1 MADRQKVIVIGAGF
15 GGLSAAAR
23 LAAQGFAVQLFDKR
37 DKLGGRGY
45 QMEINGFKFDS
56 GPTVITAPYMFDEI
70 WSQAGRDYRDYFE
83 LVPLDPF
90 YRIFNHRGEHFD
102 YFHQIEDVLTE
113 IDRWNPED
121 KAGYQRFVEHT
132 VRIFEKF
139 HPSTDKPFQHL
150 SAMMKIMPDVI
161 RMGLFQSMYGY
172 TSRFIKN
179 EFLRRV
185 FSFHP
190 LLVGGSPMDT
200 PSIYGLIIQFEREW
214 GVHYAIGGT
223 GAIVAGF
230 GRLLEELGVDIHL
243 NAEISEITIDKGR
256 ATGVRLADGTT
267 HTADI
272 VVCNGDAAHTYHNLI
287 PQAQRSPVISTRL
300 KTMSYSNSL
309 FVIYFGTKRRYLDS
323 KLSHHNIM
331 IGDDYKR
338 QLRAIFNQ
346 RQLPDELSLYL
357 HMPSITDP
365 TIAPEGCESFYVLAL
380 VPNLDADIDWTTFAP
395 TFRDQVLD
403 YLEANYLPELRENI
417 VALHHIDPLHFQ
429 NTLNSYKGAAF
440 AAKPTLIQSAWLRP
454 HPRSDQFDNLYFC
467 GASTHPGAG
476 VPAVLASGKIAA
488 NMIAEQHGAAN
499 HTLPAQSIKSA
510 NHV

>member
-1 MADRQKVIVIGAGF
+1 
-15 GGLSAAAR
+15 
-23 LAAQGFAVQLFDKR
+23 
-37 DKLGGRGY
+37 
-45 QMEINGFKFDS
+45 
-56 GPTVITAPYMFDEI
+56 
-70 WSQAGRDYRDYFE
+70 
-83 LVPLDPF
+83 
-90 YRIFNHRGEHFD
+90 
-102 YFHQIEDVLTE
+102 
-113 IDRWNPED
+113 
-121 KAGYQRFVEHT
+121 
-132 VRIFEKF
+132 
-139 HPSTDKPFQHL
+139 
-150 SAMMKIMPDVI
+150 
-161 RMGLFQSMYGY
+161 
-172 TSRFIKN
+172 
-179 EFLRRV
+179 
-185 FSFHP
+185 
-190 LLVGGSPMDT
+190 
-200 PSIYGLIIQFEREW
+200 
-214 GVHYAIGGT
+214 
-223 GAIVAGF
+223 
-230 GRLLEELGVDIHL
+230 
-243 NAEISEITIDKGR
+243 
-256 ATGVRLADGTT
+256 
-267 HTADI
+267 
-272 VVCNGDAAHTYHNLI
+272 
-287 PQAQRSPVISTRL
+287 
-300 KTMSYSNSL
+300 
-309 FVIYFGTKRRYLDS
+309 
-323 KLSHHNIM
+323 M